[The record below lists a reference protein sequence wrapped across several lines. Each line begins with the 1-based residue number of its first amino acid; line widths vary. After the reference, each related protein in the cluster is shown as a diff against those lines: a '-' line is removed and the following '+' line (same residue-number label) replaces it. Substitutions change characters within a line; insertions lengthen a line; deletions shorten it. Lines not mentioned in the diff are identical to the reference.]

1 MRSAKCTPPPNATPL
16 LKFHGNFRRNNGA
29 NEGNNS
35 PLENYKVIF
44 RRNNGANESNISS
57 SLDYCRMQPIEDIV
71 STATPGGGLNLI
83 IAEWSPLNT

>member
-1 MRSAKCTPPPNATPL
+1 MRSAKCNPPPNATLL
-16 LKFHGNFRRNNGA
+16 LKFHGN
-29 NEGNNS
+29 
-35 PLENYKVIF
+35 F